1 MTKAQQKL
9 TDFCPRKP
17 FSKNRTISKPDKQ
30 KKWTC
35 SCMVQTPTKKPFQ
48 KYNKLKATIRITL
61 SIINQLL
68 RLLLLRY
75 TTNNKII
82 IIITRRQYQLPSP
95 RKSTPTKPQTKVS
108 RPTVNE

>member
-9 TDFCPRKP
+9 TDFCPKIP

-48 KYNKLKATIRITL
+48 KYNKLKATIRIT

-75 TTNNKII
+75 TTNNKI

-108 RPTVNE
+108 WPTVNE